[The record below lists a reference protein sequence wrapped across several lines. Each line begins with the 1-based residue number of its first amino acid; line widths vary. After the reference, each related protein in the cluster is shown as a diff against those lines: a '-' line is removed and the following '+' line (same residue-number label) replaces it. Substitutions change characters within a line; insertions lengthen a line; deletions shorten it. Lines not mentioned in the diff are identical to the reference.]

1 MKISGDAELY
11 RTELTKVLHGI
22 SGAGAAIFEGL
33 NEHNALKQ
41 GWQITKSAI
50 SYTKNPLVG
59 LAQFK
64 YWLATNKNEC
74 KKILQFLQLQTH
86 NSVVKKAN
94 KSNLPKV
101 EVVQKLYVPMIAKI
115 FDLDESKMYDGLTD
129 E

>member
-1 MKISGDAELY
+1 M
-11 RTELTKVLHGI
+11 
-22 SGAGAAIFEGL
+22 
-33 NEHNALKQ
+33 
-41 GWQITKSAI
+41 
-50 SYTKNPLVG
+50 
-59 LAQFK
+59 
-64 YWLATNKNEC
+64 
-74 KKILQFLQLQTH
+74 QTH

>member
-1 MKISGDAELY
+1 MSARPKSSWFVLAVFKTGV
-11 RTELTKVLHGI
+11 LTVMHI
-22 SGAGAAIFEGL
+22 CAG
-33 NEHNALKQ
+33 
-41 GWQITKSAI
+41 
-50 SYTKNPLVG
+50 
-59 LAQFK
+59 
-64 YWLATNKNEC
+64 
-74 KKILQFLQLQTH
+74 LQFLQLQTH